1 MAEGSSQTLA
11 DSLAQALPPAQVEGL
26 AQLLGDTPEAT
37 GRALAAA
44 VPALAAALANRATH
58 GGMDEVMARAGPLL
72 ADGDLLE
79 RVARALDD
87 SGVRSELMV
96 GGHALAEGLL
106 GDGAGTFA
114 AALTRLTGTRAHTVA
129 EVVTLAGPVGLGVLA
144 RHLGG
149 APSADQLEALL
160 EAERPMLLGAL
171 PPQLAAVVAASAVE
185 PVPLHGTPVEGAAG
199 AAQSAGRWLPWLA
212 AAVVAIVVVASFRTF
227 ETGGKALLK
236 PAETTPI
243 ITEGPVKLAEVRL
256 PDGSVLMLPQGSAAH
271 ELARVLAE
279 RPAGAPDRFRLG
291 ALGWDPVAGR
301 MDSAGREVVHAVASV
316 LKAWPA
322 VKVRVEAHGDGT
334 GDPAATQAET
344 AARAQAVADLLVADG
359 VPAQNV
365 AAAGLGGA
373 QPIATIDT
381 EEGRAQNRRTLII
394 ITAT

>member
-1 MAEGSSQTLA
+1 MADRSSDGLA
-11 DSLAQALPPAQVEGL
+11 DSLSQALPPAQVEAL

-44 VPALAAALANRATH
+44 VPALVAALANRAAH
-58 GGMDEVMARAGPLL
+58 GGMDEVMALAAPLM

-87 SGVRSELMV
+87 SGVRSELMM
-96 GGHALAEGLL
+96 GGHALAQGLL
-106 GDGAGTFA
+106 GDGAGALA
-114 AALTRLTGTRAHTVA
+114 ASIARLTGTRAHTVA
-129 EVVTLAGPVGLGVLA
+129 EVVTLAGPVGLGLLA
-144 RHLGG
+144 RQLGG
-149 APSADQLEALL
+149 ELPADRLAALL
-160 EAERPMLLGAL
+160 EAERPKLLAGL
-171 PPQLAAVVAASAVE
+171 PPQLASVVAASAVE
-185 PVPLHGTPVEGAAG
+185 PVPLHGTAVEGAAG

-227 ETGGKALLK
+227 EAGGTRPLK

-256 PDGSVLMLPQGSAAH
+256 PDGSVLMLPQGSAAY
-271 ELARVLAE
+271 ELARVLAD
-279 RPAGAPDRFRLG
+279 RPAGAPGSFRLG
-291 ALGWDPVAGR
+291 ALGWDPAAGR
-301 MDSAGREVVHAVASV
+301 MDSAGREAVHAVASV

-322 VKVRVEAHGDGT
+322 VTVRVEAHGDGT
-334 GDPAATQAET
+334 GDPAASLAET
-344 AARAQAVADLLVADG
+344 AARARAVADLLVADG

-365 AAAGLGGA
+365 ATAGLGGA
-373 QPIATIDT
+373 QPIATADT